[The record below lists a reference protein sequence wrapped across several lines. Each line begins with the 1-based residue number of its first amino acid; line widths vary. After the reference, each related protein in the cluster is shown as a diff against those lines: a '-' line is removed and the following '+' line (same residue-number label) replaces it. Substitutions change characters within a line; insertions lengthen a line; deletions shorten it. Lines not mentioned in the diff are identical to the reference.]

1 MLIDA
6 VASEAEASAGWRQ
19 AAIDMSESVND
30 LSLQLQNR
38 ERELLELQV
47 ISYGFYS
54 SAGLLLAPSH
64 TVAPQLAHAVAT
76 ADRAALQ
83 SLCDEQLCSLEDS
96 FMLRLVTVRDMQR
109 EREEARIASARSES
123 DKVTCV
129 VCLSAERNVLLLPC
143 KHLVLCAA
151 CASKVSVCPVCRTA
165 VQDTVAC
172 WL

>member
-1 MLIDA
+1 MLHLTRI
-6 VASEAEASAGWRQ
+6 
-19 AAIDMSESVND
+19 
-30 LSLQLQNR
+30 
-38 ERELLELQV
+38 
-47 ISYGFYS
+47 
-54 SAGLLLAPSH
+54 
-64 TVAPQLAHAVAT
+64 APQLAHAVAT

-83 SLCDEQLCSLEDS
+83 SLCDEQLRSLEDS

-143 KHLVLCAA
+143 KHLVLCSA
-151 CASKVSVCPVCRTA
+151 CAAKVSVCPLCRSV